1 MTTITTVEQA
11 MAAIWERSGYDRGF
25 ISNPFAGDEAARLGL
40 VRTAR
45 VLELLGIPA
54 RDFAIVHVA
63 GSKGK
68 GSTSSFIDSMV
79 RAAGR
84 RCGRFLSPHLHSYR
98 ERFVVDD
105 LPIGEEEFTALVA
118 EVMKAAREAE
128 RADAAIGQLTAW
140 ELSTAMAL
148 RWFSRS
154 GCEIAVIE
162 VGMGGTLDATNVVDP
177 AVSVITTLDYDHTA
191 VLGSTMAEIA
201 GNKAGIIKP
210 GRPVVSADVPEA
222 ARVVI
227 RRRAAEMAAPLAM
240 ANRDWFTS
248 GTDKGFSV
256 TAPRWEHH
264 GLVTSLIG
272 QHQVDNAG
280 LAIAAVHAL
289 ADLTLLRQSGTI
301 DNAVREGV
309 GAAFILGRFEVVRHV
324 SGVTFVLDGA
334 HSPASTRA
342 LANAVRE
349 HFPGSRVTMIIG
361 ILNDKKPDDLL
372 RPLVPA
378 TNRWLV
384 ATLQSPRSLP
394 GDAIGAS
401 LEALGERPEISGS
414 VAEAIERATPE
425 SSTHLE
431 NLVVVVTGSLSTV
444 AEARVALG
452 LA

>member
-45 VLELLGIPA
+45 VLELIGNPE
-54 RDFAIVHVA
+54 RDFAIVHAA

-105 LPIGEEEFTALVA
+105 LAIGEAEFTTLVA
-118 EVMKAAREAE
+118 DVKEAALEAE
-128 RADAAIGQLTAW
+128 RADAAIGPLTAW

-177 AVSVITTLDYDHTA
+177 AVSVITTLDYEHTA
-191 VLGSTMAEIA
+191 ILGSTMTEIA

-210 GRPVVSADVPEA
+210 GRPVVSAVQPVEA
-222 ARVVI
+222 ETVIEAR
-227 RRRAAEMAAPLAM
+227 ATALGAPLHV
-240 ANRDWFTS
+240 ANKDWFVS
-248 GTDKGFSV
+248 GTDRGFSV

-289 ADLTLLRQSGTI
+289 ADSDLLRQNGTI

-309 GAAFILGRFEVVRHV
+309 GAAFIPGRFEVVRHD
-324 SGVTFVLDGA
+324 SGITFVLDGA
-334 HSPASTRA
+334 HSPASSQA

-384 ATLQSPRSLP
+384 AMLQSPRSLP